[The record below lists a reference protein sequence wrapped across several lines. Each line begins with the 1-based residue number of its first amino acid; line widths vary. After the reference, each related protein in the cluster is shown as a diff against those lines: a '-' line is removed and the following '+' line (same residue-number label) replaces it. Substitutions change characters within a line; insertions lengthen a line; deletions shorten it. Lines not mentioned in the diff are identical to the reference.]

1 MAVLTIKSCIPL
13 ARKPTPGLSVGG
25 AAQARHRILMANDA
39 EKILM
44 GDPLVNGAIM
54 FGRSRF
60 NVGVLVN
67 PKERYAFDPS
77 DEKKLSEF
85 RSLIW

>member
-1 MAVLTIKSCIPL
+1 MLLNGT
-13 ARKPTPGLSVGG
+13 
-25 AAQARHRILMANDA
+25 

-44 GDPLVNGAIM
+44 GDPHVSGAVM

-60 NVGVLVN
+60 NVGVLVS
-67 PKERYAFDPS
+67 PKAKYAFDPS

-85 RSLIW
+85 RSFIW

>member
-1 MAVLTIKSCIPL
+1 
-13 ARKPTPGLSVGG
+13 
-25 AAQARHRILMANDA
+25 MANDA

-44 GDPLVNGAIM
+44 GDPHVNGAIM

>member
-1 MAVLTIKSCIPL
+1 MLLNGT
-13 ARKPTPGLSVGG
+13 
-25 AAQARHRILMANDA
+25 

-44 GDPLVNGAIM
+44 GDPLVSGAVM

-60 NVGVLVN
+60 NVGVLVS
-67 PKERYAFDPS
+67 PKAKYAFDPS

-85 RSLIW
+85 RSFIW